1 MLDEKIQY
9 LLLFFLGILI
19 GGGRDFVFRL
29 TLSCPVTIFL
39 FSECSV
45 NCEYSFD
52 FTTSGTENDVVD
64 TAGNCK
70 DDGAEDSNCLLEG

>member
-1 MLDEKIQY
+1 MLDERFNIY
-9 LLLFFLGILI
+9 FFSFSGILI
-19 GGGRDFVFRL
+19 GGGRDFFFRL